1 MFSLQDAMVSA
12 LNQGNLTPELIE
24 AMFAATQGTEGGAVV
39 NPVQRDLTSMVS
51 NTGPQNSSGTALSP
65 TSERSEHDS
74 SPRAK
79 KARGKWVTY
88 VPVDGEEFNELDAAL
103 SRLNELAGLTEEG
116 AHMIRNKIWGRKKE
130 RVHGYRYRCP
140 YQQRKGFE
148 KCEFTALIL
157 FHPDGYFR
165 IEIPSKPHLPHR
177 STNDPGS
184 APAKKIYLTPAIKT
198 IVDDCSRKRAT
209 VNTTVMEIL
218 DAGLAPDGISPQ
230 LMKAIYN
237 RRGRISNGTIGGVEE
252 PGESILEM
260 REYCERNTNLPDDP
274 HKPFVVTFSMTPPSL
289 YVLMSTRRLLECHGD
304 HDILTTDC
312 TYKLSW
318 CSVPVIIY
326 GTIAVPKTFKTLAVG
341 VLLYED
347 EATMAAM
354 LRAIRNRCADLG
366 VNHAPKVIIADS
378 APAITS
384 SWIEV
389 HGEPKP
395 LGLDK
400 NYRWPLRPALTDAAT
415 IRLHCFVHMWRNLIK
430 EARKLIG
437 QVSDDREEAA
447 KRLAA
452 FKQGIRV
459 LQEAPGH
466 DLYPVAVELLRAEW
480 EPEVPLLWE
489 YFAKQWVH
497 KRGTWNQFV
506 HNLPPT
512 VPRHTNGIEAINHG
526 LRHNIITP
534 GHSLANLLKQL
545 LDACKSYSAR
555 QTATSAEDEDGDIW
569 RTVKP
574 TKSQVLC
581 AGRWTR
587 SASAKHIYLNEQQD
601 TYYIPSNDLIRIC
614 GPGEE
619 LDHVV
624 AEFSFKLAATD
635 ASVWNGWREYSY
647 FSRQIRICRR
657 TPSYDCSCHDSRTGA
672 CRHSLGVRLME
683 GRLQG
688 YDLYEVRAPGEC
700 PRGRPRYTT
709 EPALQTADDYVRRLL
724 RQTDDMENVSAPI
737 LPAQAKI
744 IPDEPVNRDESTLLS
759 VIEDEDPVSSGD
771 ESEPYRAFERDL
783 LAESDSDDTLAEET
797 DDSDDASE
805 SSISSTPQYTGHM
818 SPAARGADDDSSS
831 PSPVHP
837 ICVPRVAR
845 SSSIDWS
852 ASLEL
857 TDVVAGTCD
866 DEGHGE
872 RRNVEDCRN
881 KRECDTCL
889 WSCSGT

>member
-1 MFSLQDAMVSA
+1 MSGSVEIRVRNFSGVITCHMDDEERPEGMVVIEKFEPDEIYVRGGIGECTTILRKMEEEPEWVEVIKDRIFMTQLSCRDVVLQYDQYRSVLTFVGPGNEETQAQFSDHQSTYEQDAMVSA

-635 ASVWNGWREYSY
+635 ASVWNGWREE
-647 FSRQIRICRR
+647 
-657 TPSYDCSCHDSRTGA
+657 DSKATTCTRF
-672 CRHSLGVRLME
+672 E
-683 GRLQG
+683 LQ
-688 YDLYEVRAPGEC
+688 E
-700 PRGRPRYTT
+700 
-709 EPALQTADDYVRRLL
+709 
-724 RQTDDMENVSAPI
+724 SAPEAA
-737 LPAQAKI
+737 PVTQPNPPYKQQMTMFDASSAKI

-797 DDSDDASE
+797 DDSDGASE
-805 SSISSTPQYTGHM
+805 SSISSTPQYTGK
-818 SPAARGADDDSSS
+818 D
-831 PSPVHP
+831 
-837 ICVPRVAR
+837 
-845 SSSIDWS
+845 
-852 ASLEL
+852 
-857 TDVVAGTCD
+857 
-866 DEGHGE
+866 
-872 RRNVEDCRN
+872 
-881 KRECDTCL
+881 
-889 WSCSGT
+889 